1 MGVAAP
7 TIVAAVLASAALVI
21 TGVTAGPAGAAPDAK
36 HHTHTP
42 SPSPTRSPSMSASAS
57 MSASPSASPTGT
69 STGGPVTFRH
79 PGVLVNEAQLN
90 FVKTQIAAGA
100 QPWTAAYAAA
110 KASALASPTYTPHPV
125 PQVQCGS
132 NSNPDV
138 GCKAEQGDAS
148 AAWTDALLWYLSGN
162 SAYANKAIQIMNAWS
177 GTLKGGHTLSNAP
190 VESGWTGSVWAEA
203 AELIRYTGAGWSPAG
218 ISAFENMLAT
228 QYVPTL
234 LTGGPPC
241 FNGNWELVIAEALM
255 NISVFDENQSWFTTA
270 VSFWRDRVPAYMYL
284 SSDGPKPPLP
294 AVPNKCTQYTVQ
306 QFWGQTTFVNGLA
319 QETARDFHH
328 TFWGLGASVDLAET
342 ALQQG
347 VNLYPQNAQRIAAAY
362 EWANAINNGAK
373 TPSGINVGPIGGNT
387 YSMEVA
393 YNEFHNRLGIPMPQT
408 AAQLAKVRPTGNDT
422 HFLEWETLTDAGV
435 GWLGISSPPA
445 P

>member
-1 MGVAAP
+1 MGKRFLV
-7 TIVAAVLASAALVI
+7 VAAVVLAAVCSMAPAMGRPAAN
-21 TGVTAGPAGAAPDAK
+21 PAAPVRF
-36 HHTHTP
+36 H
-42 SPSPTRSPSMSASAS
+42 
-57 MSASPSASPTGT
+57 
-69 STGGPVTFRH
+69 H
-79 PGVLVNEAQLN
+79 PGVLVNLAQLD
-90 FVKTQIAAGA
+90 FVKSRIAAGA
-100 QPWTAAYAAA
+100 QPWTGALAAA
-110 KASALASPTYTPHPV
+110 KASTWASLSYTAHPV

-148 AAWTDALLWYLSGN
+148 AAYTDALLWYFTGN
-162 SAYANKAIQIMNAWS
+162 SAYAAKSIQIMNAWS
-177 GTLKGGHTLSNAP
+177 ATLKGGHTLSNAP

-203 AELIRYTGAGWSPAG
+203 AELIRYTNAGWSSAG
-218 ISAFENMLAT
+218 ISAFTTMLAT

-241 FNGNWELVIAEALM
+241 FNGNWELVIAEALI
-255 NISVFDENQSWFTTA
+255 NISVFEENASWFDTA

-284 SSDGPKPPLP
+284 ASDGPTPHMP
-294 AVPNKCTQYTVQ
+294 AVPNKCTQYTAN
-306 QFWGQTTFVNGLA
+306 QFWVQTRYVTGLA

-328 TFWGLGASVDLAET
+328 TFWGLGAATDLAET

-347 VNLYPQNAQRIAAAY
+347 VNLYQENAQRIVDAY
-362 EWANAINNGAK
+362 EWANAINNG
-373 TPSGINVGPIGGNT
+373 TPAPTGINVGPTGGNS

-408 AAQLAKVRPTGNDT
+408 AQQLAKVRPTGNDS

-435 GWLGISSPPA
+435 GWAGIPQPA
-445 P
+445 CDRRAR